1 MTAPSPCILVVD
13 DEAEIVAAVT
23 QAGEALGFRVVGLTD
38 SDDFMDNWRALDP
51 DGIVMD
57 VVMPNRDGIELLRN
71 LQAAACRT
79 PILIMSGYHTAYLEA
94 AHRLGEI
101 YALNVV
107 EAVTKPL
114 RLGVL
119 KRFLAEVS
127 SYAEARRA
135 ADATHTVM

>member
-1 MTAPSPCILVVD
+1 MTVDAPCILVID

-23 QAGEALGFRVVGLTD
+23 QAGEALGFQVVGLTD
-38 SDDFMDNWRALDP
+38 SDDFMDRWRELDP

-57 VVMPNRDGIELLRN
+57 VVMPGRDGIELLRL
-71 LQAAACRT
+71 LQAEQCTA
-79 PILIMSGYHTAYLEA
+79 PILIMSGYNTAYLEA

-101 YALNVV
+101 YALNVI

-119 KRFLAEVS
+119 KRYLGEVAAYATGRHAAPGAAE
-127 SYAEARRA
+127 
-135 ADATHTVM
+135 